1 MKSDMSTHGKT
12 RELLV
17 EALSVS
23 EQIKNEYRDLQRQ
36 NDVLENLLRMAEE
49 ALFRDR

>member
-1 MKSDMSTHGKT
+1 MQSDIHANRST
-12 RELLV
+12 RELLM

-23 EQIKNEYRDLQRQ
+23 EQIKNEHRQLQRQ
-36 NDVLENLLRMAEE
+36 NDVLESLLCMAEE